1 MNHPH
6 YTCDATGV
14 TIRHTAP
21 PTEHPRYYGH
31 QPVQFT
37 VRHDRTLELHGE
49 HFSATMPL
57 TIDAAL
63 GLASML
69 MFLVRND
76 LYGKTIEAAK

>member
-14 TIRHTAP
+14 TIRHAAP
-21 PTEHPRYYGH
+21 PPEHPRYYGK

-37 VRHDRTLELHGE
+37 MHHDCTLEMHGE
-49 HFSATMPL
+49 HFSAKMQL
-57 TIDAAL
+57 TNDSAL

-69 MFLVRND
+69 LFLVRND
-76 LYGKTIEAAK
+76 LFSKQAGVAK